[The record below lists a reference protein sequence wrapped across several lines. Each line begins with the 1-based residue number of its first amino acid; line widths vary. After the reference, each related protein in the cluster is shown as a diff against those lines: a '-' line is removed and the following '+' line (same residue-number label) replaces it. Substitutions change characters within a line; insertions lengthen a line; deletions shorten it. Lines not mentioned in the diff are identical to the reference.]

1 MKDMNMRALS
11 VRAGFRILA
20 VEAEMKDSG
29 EKKLVLFNIN

>member
-11 VRAGFRILA
+11 LRTGFKMLA

-29 EKKLVLFNIN
+29 RKKLVLFNIY